1 MIQVIPGDDFFCYR
15 PATDVPTP
23 TVIHIPGFN
32 QDARSHADFALRLVE
47 AGFQCVILNPPWRNT
62 PNLSNPNPAILFNL
76 FDQTDK
82 LLDNILQHLCQDKH
96 TDLSRVTITGFSM
109 GGMFL
114 SRRLT
119 QTNPAGAMPHPFRAG
134 ALILSCGDWSF
145 LPRTT
150 LNAFPHLSEIINPAT
165 VSMIEQLLRQQ
176 SPVATPEAFP
186 PLPLLLINVDQD
198 PRLPLEFAQGFYDTL
213 LEVYEEQGVADKL
226 QFNIHKGKRHEF
238 RRTMQHEVRD
248 WLLTMR

>member
-1 MIQVIPGDDFFCYR
+1 MIQVIPTDDYFCYR
-15 PATDVPTP
+15 PTTDIPSP
-23 TVIHIPGFN
+23 TVIHVPGFN

-76 FDQTDK
+76 LDQTDK
-82 LLDNILQHLCQDKH
+82 LLDNVLEHLRQDKH
-96 TDLSRVTITGFSM
+96 TDLSWVALTGFSM

-119 QTNPAGAMPHPFRAG
+119 QAKPARTMPYGFRAC
-134 ALILSCGDWSF
+134 ALVLSCGDWSF
-145 LPRTT
+145 LPSTT
-150 LNAFPHLSEIINPAT
+150 LKAFPHLSELVNPAT

-176 SPVATPEAFP
+176 SPVATPDAFP
-186 PLPLLLINVDQD
+186 PLPLLLINADQD

-213 LEVYEEQGVADKL
+213 RVAYEEQGVADML
-226 QFNIHKGKRHEF
+226 QFNVHKGKRHEF

>member
-1 MIQVIPGDDFFCYR
+1 MIHVIPNDDYFYYR
-15 PATDVPTP
+15 PATDAPCP
-23 TVIHIPGFN
+23 TVIHVPGFN

-47 AGFQCVILNPPWRNT
+47 VGFQCVTLNPPWRNS
-62 PNLSNPNPAILFNL
+62 PNLSNPNPAILYKL

-82 LLDNILQHLCQDKH
+82 LLDKVLHDLSQDSK
-96 TDLSRVTITGFSM
+96 TDLNWLAITGFSM

-119 QTNPAGAMPHPFRAG
+119 QAKPAGALPHAFRAC
-134 ALILSCGDWSF
+134 ALVLSCGDWSF

-150 LNAFPHLSEIINPAT
+150 LNAFPHLSKLIDAAT

-176 SPVATPEAFP
+176 SPIATPDAFP
-186 PLPLLLINVDQD
+186 PLPLLLINGDQD

-213 LEVYEEQGVADKL
+213 RAAYEKQGVADVL
-226 QFNIHKGKRHEF
+226 QFQVNKTKRHEF
-238 RRTMQHEVRD
+238 RRTMQHQVRD